1 MECRM
6 SSDQLQLIKEYRIK
20 ITDAHKRIQLLE
32 TEIQDKVSQIHKLQE
47 ELGDKEL
54 SNAKYSNRY
63 GWTLS
68 KQ

>member
-1 MECRM
+1 M

-20 ITDAHKRIQLLE
+20 ITDAFKRIQLLE
-32 TEIQDKVSQIHKLQE
+32 TEIQDNVSQIHKLQE

>member
-1 MECRM
+1 M

-20 ITDAHKRIQLLE
+20 ITDAFKRIQLLE